1 MSKITELPIIL
12 SFVEAERAKTKE
24 KDSVRND
31 FTSYP
36 SRWTAWSFSLENGAS
51 AFSTAPAEYTYV
63 GIQVH
68 GHTSVHFEME
78 IGSGLGILD

>member
-1 MSKITELPIIL
+1 MTKTTELPIIL

-24 KDSVRND
+24 KDSVRSD

-63 GIQVH
+63 GMQVH
-68 GHTSVHFEME
+68 GHTSVRFEME